1 MLDGGHVGQKGYFSY
16 QRDGFG
22 PVARTLADAEAAIVE
37 TVRAGR
43 SPGPVYQERIDSTFP
58 DRDGR
63 CCERVTDA
71 IIASARRWRPDA

>member
-1 MLDGGHVGQKGYFSY
+1 
-16 QRDGFG
+16 
-22 PVARTLADAEAAIVE
+22 VAEAEAAIVS

-43 SPGPVYQERIDSTFP
+43 FPEPAYRERIEATFP

-71 IIASARRWRPDA
+71 IVASGKRWRPRTS